1 MTDDEPDCTRKGMG
15 WISFIIKPHRRIRKR
30 AIKLRKKMRIK

>member
-1 MTDDEPDCTRKGMG
+1 MTDDEPDCASKGKE
-15 WISFIIKPHRRIRKR
+15 WVSFIIKPHRRIRKR